1 MKNLKIFAVSD
12 KVNGNGLVI
21 TGTAYTAGGFVRD
34 SLPFF
39 RARCPN
45 FMSECEL
52 YEIGEFSE
60 DDFSIVSCVKVPVSW
75 DCYKAP
81 EIPVSHLPSGTPL
94 PDSHSS
100 EV

>member
-1 MKNLKIFAVSD
+1 MKNLKIFAVAD

-21 TGTAYTAGGFVRD
+21 TGTAYTAGAFVRD

-52 YEIGEFSE
+52 YELGDFSE
-60 DDFSIVSCVKVPVSW
+60 EDFEIKSTCKIPVSW
-75 DCYKAP
+75 SCYKTP
-81 EIPVSHLPSGTPL
+81 ENPVEHL
-94 PDSHSS
+94 DINK